1 MPTPRRL
8 RLRFGIGTALA
19 LSVLAHLVAAPFV
32 RFAQANPLPEPTAQP
47 LSIDYT
53 TPRPTPA
60 PPPPTPRPV
69 VTPAP
74 LASPS
79 RTVPN
84 VVHPHVAAV
93 PRPMLAPHLT
103 PHASGAPRTVGL
115 NTTTAGDGTPSGPP
129 ADGSGNSG
137 SPASM
142 ETPAPTPTPTPK
154 ATCDRPDV
162 AARTV
167 LVADPEMPDMARQR
181 NVTGTVDVR
190 VDLSETGAVRAVS
203 IAHTPDVVLDE
214 AALDA
219 ARRTTY
225 APEIVDCKAQ
235 SGSYLFRVEFD
246 G

>member
-47 LSIDYT
+47 FSIDYA
-53 TPRPTPA
+53 TPRPTP
-60 PPPPTPRPV
+60 PPPTPTPRPV
-69 VTPAP
+69 ATPAP
-74 LASPS
+74 RQSPS

-84 VVHPHVAAV
+84 VVHPHVPEV

-103 PHASGAPRTVGL
+103 THASGAPRVIGVDATIP
-115 NTTTAGDGTPSGPP
+115 GDGTTGGPP
-129 ADGSGNSG
+129 ADGSGTSG
-137 SPASM
+137 APPPPSQ
-142 ETPAPTPTPTPK
+142 TPMPTPTPK

-162 AARTV
+162 AARTIA
-167 LVADPEMPDMARQR
+167 VADPEMPDIARER
-181 NVTGTVDVR
+181 NVTGTVEVR

-203 IAHTPDVVLDE
+203 IANTPDAVLDDAALE
-214 AALDA
+214 AA
-219 ARRTTY
+219 RHSTY

>member
-53 TPRPTPA
+53 TPRPTP
-60 PPPPTPRPV
+60 PPPTPTPRPV
-69 VTPAP
+69 VTPA
-74 LASPS
+74 LRQSPS
-79 RTVPN
+79 RAVPN
-84 VVHPHVAAV
+84 VVHPHVAMI
-93 PRPMLAPHLT
+93 PRPMLAPHL
-103 PHASGAPRTVGL
+103 APRALGSPRAIGVHSDAPGDVAFGGPPT
-115 NTTTAGDGTPSGPP
+115 DGTG
-129 ADGSGNSG
+129 GSA
-137 SPASM
+137 SPAP
-142 ETPAPTPTPTPK
+142 TPAPTPTPTPK

-162 AARTV
+162 AARTIV
-167 LVADPEMPDMARQR
+167 VADPEMPIMARER

-190 VDLSETGAVRAVS
+190 VDLSETGAVRSVS
-203 IAHTPDVVLDE
+203 IANTPDAMLDQ

-219 ARRTTY
+219 ARRSTY

>member
-19 LSVLAHLVAAPFV
+19 LSVFAHLVAAPFV
-32 RFAQANPLPEPTAQP
+32 RFAHANPLPEPTAQP
-47 LSIDYT
+47 LSIDDT
-53 TPRPTPA
+53 TPRPTP
-60 PPPPTPRPV
+60 PPTPTPRPV

-84 VVHPHVAAV
+84 VAHPHLAAV
-93 PRPMLAPHLT
+93 ARPMRAPHLT
-103 PHASGAPRTVGL
+103 PHASGAPRMVGI
-115 NTTTAGDGTPSGPP
+115 NTTTAGDGTPRGSP
-129 ADGSGNSG
+129 DGSGNSG
-137 SPASM
+137 SPAPT
-142 ETPAPTPTPTPK
+142 EAPAPTPTPTPK

-162 AARTV
+162 AARTIV
-167 LVADPEMPDMARQR
+167 VADPEMPDMARER
-181 NVTGTVDVR
+181 NVTGTVDVL

>member
-47 LSIDYT
+47 FSIDYE
-53 TPRPTPA
+53 TPRPTP
-60 PPPPTPRPV
+60 PPPTPTPRPV

-74 LASPS
+74 LQSPS
-79 RTVPN
+79 RALPT
-84 VVHPHVAAV
+84 VVHPHVAEI

-103 PHASGAPRTVGL
+103 PHASGTPRAIGVHSSAG
-115 NTTTAGDGTPSGPP
+115 GDGTSLGLPT
-129 ADGSGNSG
+129 DGSGG
-137 SPASM
+137 SSSSPPPA
-142 ETPAPTPTPTPK
+142 ETPMPTPTPK

-162 AARTV
+162 AARTIA
-167 LVADPEMPDMARQR
+167 VAGAEMPDIARER

-190 VDLSETGAVRAVS
+190 VDLSETGAVRGVS
-203 IAHTPDVVLDE
+203 IANTPDAVLDE

-219 ARRTTY
+219 ARHSTY

>member
-1 MPTPRRL
+1 
-8 RLRFGIGTALA
+8 
-19 LSVLAHLVAAPFV
+19 
-32 RFAQANPLPEPTAQP
+32 
-47 LSIDYT
+47 
-53 TPRPTPA
+53 
-60 PPPPTPRPV
+60 
-69 VTPAP
+69 
-74 LASPS
+74 
-79 RTVPN
+79 
-84 VVHPHVAAV
+84 
-93 PRPMLAPHLT
+93 
-103 PHASGAPRTVGL
+103 
-115 NTTTAGDGTPSGPP
+115 
-129 ADGSGNSG
+129 
-137 SPASM
+137 M

-154 ATCDRPDV
+154 ATCDRPDD